1 MLTRAFHRMTWDLK
15 GEQREVYLTFDDGP
29 TPVVTPWVLNQL
41 SLTNAKATF
50 FCLGRNVDKYP
61 DLYRQI
67 LEEGHSVGN
76 HSYSHLKGFR
86 SSVRRYLDD
95 IRLAS
100 GLIDSKLFRPPYGRI
115 LPGQVKAVLKE
126 YDIIMWDVLSIDY
139 NSGLSGERVYQNVVK
154 HVKEGSIIV
163 FHDSE
168 KASDNLYQALPRT
181 LEFLREEGYALRAL
195 PSSGLPGKDRTGPVS
210 AGASDPGY
218 DQIPGSFSA

>member
-1 MLTRAFHRMTWDLK
+1 MLIVRPPSLLTRALYRMTWDLK
-15 GEQREVYLTFDDGP
+15 GDHRTVYLTFDDGP

-41 SLTNAKATF
+41 ARAEAKATF

-67 LEEGHSVGN
+67 LSSGHSVGN

-86 SSVRRYLDD
+86 SGVRRYMDD
-95 IRLAS
+95 IRLAK

-115 LPGQVKAVLKE
+115 LPGQVNAVLRE

-139 NSGLSGERVYQNVVK
+139 NSGLGGERVYQNVIRN
-154 HVKEGSIIV
+154 VKEGSIIV

-168 KASDNLYQALPRT
+168 KAADNLYYALPRT
-181 LEFLREEGYALRAL
+181 LDYLKDKGFAMHSMPA
-195 PSSGLPGKDRTGPVS
+195 SGLPRPGVIS
-210 AGASDPGY
+210 A
-218 DQIPGSFSA
+218 